1 MGFQPILELV
11 KPVLEMDFK
20 NKGLSWREDVEE
32 DLPRIVVD
40 PQRLQQVLI
49 NLIGNA
55 VKYTHQGGVS
65 ISAKQMEHFLEINLS
80 DTGVGIPE
88 KELDQVMKDYQRGSN
103 TFTTWGHGLGL
114 SLSRYLI
121 EKQNGTFE
129 VFSQENQGTRIKI
142 LLPLV
147 SETES
152 LLEQTGVPKETQE
165 SLVQQSSGLD
175 DKAAY
180 ASKDSSQ
187 EDPPLAKILVVD
199 DEPLN
204 LRLVENHLEG
214 MNYELLC
221 YQDGNQA
228 LESLNQDDPDLIL
241 LDLMMPGVDGYE
253 VIKVIRSNYL
263 QSQLPIIVI
272 TANQQENVTRK
283 SIQLGANDYLIKPYS
298 AEELRVRIN
307 SQLRI
312 SKQQIMQEEME
323 MLQEREKKER
333 AERLRVN
340 RILDD
345 LSISLAMVDAQGTI
359 LQINKEFQRMFGFS
373 QSQAQGK
380 QMKELLGLEEF
391 EFKDKH
397 SEISL
402 RDFSGKRIKMS
413 VRSNRV
419 EFQEQDEYIVIMIPA
434 ETSEQETEPVLT
446 RFSPANGD
454 SESTEEID
462 PNELLRQKLCNL
474 LNLSVKYY
482 EYATG
487 NNYTSLALDSGL
499 WHATLNGT
507 TYRAYMMERYMNP
520 QRIPGKFK
528 WGVVIKT
535 ADWVLENCEEHQE
548 LKNKILKEKTE
559 IEDILL

>member
-1 MGFQPILELV
+1 M
-11 KPVLEMDFK
+11 
-20 NKGLSWREDVEE
+20 
-32 DLPRIVVD
+32 
-40 PQRLQQVLI
+40 
-49 NLIGNA
+49 
-55 VKYTHQGGVS
+55 
-65 ISAKQMEHFLEINLS
+65 
-80 DTGVGIPE
+80 
-88 KELDQVMKDYQRGSN
+88 
-103 TFTTWGHGLGL
+103 GL

-129 VFSQENQGTRIKI
+129 VFSQENQGTRIRI

-152 LLEQTGVPKETQE
+152 LLEQTEVPIEMQE
-165 SLVQQSSGLD
+165 SLAQQSSGLD
-175 DKAAY
+175 DKAAN

-187 EDPPLAKILVVD
+187 EDPPNAKILVVD

-272 TANQQENVTRK
+272 TANQQEHVTRK

-345 LSISLAMVDAQGTI
+345 LNISLAMVDAQGTI

-402 RDFSGKRIKMS
+402 RDVSGKRIKMS

-419 EFQEQDEYIVIMIPA
+419 ELQEQDEYIVIMIPA
-434 ETSEQETEPVLT
+434 EISEQETEPVVT
-446 RFSPANGD
+446 RSYPANGD
-454 SESTEEID
+454 SESSIEID

-499 WHATLNGT
+499 WHPTLNGT

-520 QRIPGKFK
+520 ERIPGKFK

-535 ADWVLENCEEHQE
+535 AEWVLENCEEHQE

>member
-1 MGFQPILELV
+1 
-11 KPVLEMDFK
+11 
-20 NKGLSWREDVEE
+20 
-32 DLPRIVVD
+32 
-40 PQRLQQVLI
+40 
-49 NLIGNA
+49 NA

-65 ISAKQMEHFLEINLS
+65 ISAKQMEDFLEINLS

-103 TFTTWGHGLGL
+103 TFTTPGQGLGL
-114 SLSRYLI
+114 SLSRFLI

-129 VFSQENQGTRIKI
+129 VFSQENQGTRIRI

-152 LLEQTGVPKETQE
+152 LLEQTEVPIETQE

-175 DKAAY
+175 DKAAN

-187 EDPPLAKILVVD
+187 EDPPFAKILVVD

-214 MNYELLC
+214 MNYELHC
-221 YQDGNQA
+221 YQDSNQA

-272 TANQQENVTRK
+272 TANQQEHVTRK

-345 LSISLAMVDAQGTI
+345 LNISLAMVDAQGRI

-402 RDFSGKRIKMS
+402 RDVSGKRIKMS

-419 EFQEQDEYIVIMIPA
+419 ELQEQDEYI
-434 ETSEQETEPVLT
+434 
-446 RFSPANGD
+446 
-454 SESTEEID
+454 
-462 PNELLRQKLCNL
+462 
-474 LNLSVKYY
+474 
-482 EYATG
+482 
-487 NNYTSLALDSGL
+487 
-499 WHATLNGT
+499 
-507 TYRAYMMERYMNP
+507 
-520 QRIPGKFK
+520 
-528 WGVVIKT
+528 
-535 ADWVLENCEEHQE
+535 
-548 LKNKILKEKTE
+548 
-559 IEDILL
+559 

>member
-1 MGFQPILELV
+1 M
-11 KPVLEMDFK
+11 
-20 NKGLSWREDVEE
+20 ED
-32 DLPRIVVD
+32 
-40 PQRLQQVLI
+40 
-49 NLIGNA
+49 
-55 VKYTHQGGVS
+55 
-65 ISAKQMEHFLEINLS
+65 FLEINLS

-88 KELDQVMKDYQRGSN
+88 KELDQVMKDYQQGSN
-103 TFTTWGHGLGL
+103 TFKTPGQGLGL
-114 SLSRYLI
+114 SLSRFLI

-129 VFSQENQGTRIKI
+129 VFSQEYQGTRIRI

-147 SETES
+147 GETES
-152 LLEQTGVPKETQE
+152 LPEQTGVPKEKQE
-165 SLVQQSSGLD
+165 SLVKQSSGLD
-175 DKAAY
+175 DKAAN

-187 EDPPLAKILVVD
+187 EDPPFAKILVVD

-214 MNYELLC
+214 MNYELHC

-272 TANQQENVTRK
+272 TANQQEHVTRN

-333 AERLRVN
+333 TERLRVN

-345 LSISLAMVDAQGTI
+345 LNISLAMVDSQGTI

-402 RDFSGKRIKMS
+402 RDVSGKRIKMS

-419 EFQEQDEYIVIMIPA
+419 ELQEQDEYIVIMIPA
-434 ETSEQETEPVLT
+434 ENSEKETKPDLT
-446 RFSPANGD
+446 RFSTVNGD
-454 SESTEEID
+454 YESTEEID

-535 ADWVLENCEEHQE
+535 AEWVL
-548 LKNKILKEKTE
+548 
-559 IEDILL
+559 

>member
-1 MGFQPILELV
+1 
-11 KPVLEMDFK
+11 
-20 NKGLSWREDVEE
+20 
-32 DLPRIVVD
+32 
-40 PQRLQQVLI
+40 
-49 NLIGNA
+49 
-55 VKYTHQGGVS
+55 
-65 ISAKQMEHFLEINLS
+65 INLS

-103 TFTTWGHGLGL
+103 TFTTPGQGLGL

-129 VFSQENQGTRIKI
+129 VFSQENQGTRIRI

-152 LLEQTGVPKETQE
+152 LPEQTRVPKETQE

-175 DKAAY
+175 DKAAN

-187 EDPPLAKILVVD
+187 EDPPNAKILVVD

-214 MNYELLC
+214 MNYELHC

-272 TANQQENVTRK
+272 TANQQEHVTRK

-340 RILDD
+340 RILDN
-345 LSISLAMVDAQGTI
+345 LNISLAMVEAQGTI

-402 RDFSGKRIKMS
+402 RDVSGKRIKMS
-413 VRSNRV
+413 V
-419 EFQEQDEYIVIMIPA
+419 
-434 ETSEQETEPVLT
+434 
-446 RFSPANGD
+446 
-454 SESTEEID
+454 
-462 PNELLRQKLCNL
+462 
-474 LNLSVKYY
+474 
-482 EYATG
+482 
-487 NNYTSLALDSGL
+487 
-499 WHATLNGT
+499 
-507 TYRAYMMERYMNP
+507 
-520 QRIPGKFK
+520 
-528 WGVVIKT
+528 
-535 ADWVLENCEEHQE
+535 
-548 LKNKILKEKTE
+548 
-559 IEDILL
+559 

>member
-1 MGFQPILELV
+1 
-11 KPVLEMDFK
+11 
-20 NKGLSWREDVEE
+20 
-32 DLPRIVVD
+32 
-40 PQRLQQVLI
+40 
-49 NLIGNA
+49 
-55 VKYTHQGGVS
+55 
-65 ISAKQMEHFLEINLS
+65 
-80 DTGVGIPE
+80 
-88 KELDQVMKDYQRGSN
+88 MKDYQRGSN
-103 TFTTWGHGLGL
+103 TFTTPGQGLGL
-114 SLSRYLI
+114 SLSRFLI

-129 VFSQENQGTRIKI
+129 VFSQENQGTRIRI

-147 SETES
+147 GETES
-152 LLEQTGVPKETQE
+152 LPEQTGVPIETQE
-165 SLVQQSSGLD
+165 SLVQQSSGLN
-175 DKAAY
+175 DKSAY

-214 MNYELLC
+214 MNYELLF

-272 TANQQENVTRK
+272 TANQQEHVTRK

-323 MLQEREKKER
+323 MLQEREKRER

-345 LSISLAMVDAQGTI
+345 LNISLAMVDAQGMT

-373 QSQAQGK
+373 QRQAQGK
-380 QMKELLGLEEF
+380 QMKELLNLEEF

-419 EFQEQDEYIVIMIPA
+419 ELQEQDEYIVIMIPA
-434 ETSEQETEPVLT
+434 ETSEQETEPVVT
-446 RFSPANGD
+446 RFPPANRD
-454 SESTEEID
+454 SESTIEIE

-474 LNLSVKYY
+474 LNLTVKYY

-535 ADWVLENCEEHQE
+535 AEWVIENCEEHKE
-548 LKNKILKEKTE
+548 LMNKILKVKTE

>member
-1 MGFQPILELV
+1 
-11 KPVLEMDFK
+11 
-20 NKGLSWREDVEE
+20 
-32 DLPRIVVD
+32 
-40 PQRLQQVLI
+40 
-49 NLIGNA
+49 
-55 VKYTHQGGVS
+55 
-65 ISAKQMEHFLEINLS
+65 
-80 DTGVGIPE
+80 
-88 KELDQVMKDYQRGSN
+88 
-103 TFTTWGHGLGL
+103 
-114 SLSRYLI
+114 
-121 EKQNGTFE
+121 
-129 VFSQENQGTRIKI
+129 
-142 LLPLV
+142 
-147 SETES
+147 
-152 LLEQTGVPKETQE
+152 
-165 SLVQQSSGLD
+165 
-175 DKAAY
+175 
-180 ASKDSSQ
+180 
-187 EDPPLAKILVVD
+187 
-199 DEPLN
+199 
-204 LRLVENHLEG
+204 
-214 MNYELLC
+214 
-221 YQDGNQA
+221 
-228 LESLNQDDPDLIL
+228 
-241 LDLMMPGVDGYE
+241 
-253 VIKVIRSNYL
+253 
-263 QSQLPIIVI
+263 
-272 TANQQENVTRK
+272 
-283 SIQLGANDYLIKPYS
+283 
-298 AEELRVRIN
+298 
-307 SQLRI
+307 
-312 SKQQIMQEEME
+312 ME

-345 LSISLAMVDAQGTI
+345 LNISLAMVDAQGTI

-402 RDFSGKRIKMS
+402 RDVSGKRIKMS

-419 EFQEQDEYIVIMIPA
+419 ELQEQDEYIVIMIPA

-446 RFSPANGD
+446 RFSPVNGD

-520 QRIPGKFK
+520 ERIPGKFK

-535 ADWVLENCEEHQE
+535 ADWVLKNCEEYKE
-548 LKNKILKEKTE
+548 LKNKILKEKME